1 MCLTCWTWW
10 PPLAGHYRPSHAPL
24 LKTCFDKCLDGL
36 CSVWSPDWQDTHS
49 HSLLQV
55 FCFTK
60 SKALRKFAKIFC
72 QSQKAICLFISEF
85 LDGIWGQDT
94 YTLTDLNRNQT
105 FCWSTKSAVTYHIP
119 PSISHCLLR
128 VWKYSWYCIA
138 DYKQTCLFSCFR
150 ANRRAMAGSEWPE
163 GSLLFW
169 VERWDSCDIH
179 QMAAQTS
186 HLHEWSRGLCCY
198 EGAGITMQS
207 LCRNA
212 S

>member
-1 MCLTCWTWW
+1 MACVQYDLLTGRTHTATPCSKYFV
-10 PPLAGHYRPSHAPL
+10 LPS
-24 LKTCFDKCLDGL
+24 
-36 CSVWSPDWQDTHS
+36 QRHS
-49 HSLLQV
+49 ENLQKSSASHKKPYVYLFQNSWMASEAKIHTLLQ
-55 FCFTK
+55 
-60 SKALRKFAKIFC
+60 
-72 QSQKAICLFISEF
+72 
-85 LDGIWGQDT
+85 IWTETRPFVEAQ
-94 YTLTDLNRNQT
+94 NQLSCT
-105 FCWSTKSAVTYHIP
+105 TSHL
-119 PSISHCLLR
+119 HCLLR